1 MRRLALEGLVVVYP
15 RRGTFASSID
25 ITSLS
30 DITDVRCQ
38 LEPHAA
44 ARAATLADAADRHEA
59 AALMSELDAPRPS
72 QRSLIE
78 LDARVHRFVHRCS
91 RNPYLARDLDRY
103 LNMSLRIWHLTFD
116 RLPPLDDPVREH
128 RALLEA
134 IGRGDAEAARAI
146 ALEHV
151 LGFAREMRAALV
163 GLAPPEP
170 YPKRHTT
177 VDEASV
183 TARWPAASRRTPAR
197 RSRRRARPRSAPPG
211 RRWRGRT
218 RRPFARRRDPG
229 SLHARGR
236 LRDGRDDLG
245 DVGRPAHERHLHQ
258 RARACRRR

>member
-1 MRRLALEGLVVVYP
+1 MQERTPATPAPASGLLSDRAYAALRDRLISLQVAPGAPIDEDALTRELGVGRTPVREAVRRLALEGLVVVYP
-15 RRGTFASSID
+15 RRGTFASTID

-30 DITDVRCQ
+30 DITDVRSQ

-44 ARAATLADAADRHEA
+44 ARAAALADEA
-59 AALMSELDAPRPS
+59 ARQEAAVLVVELERAAAS

-151 LGFAREMRAALV
+151 LGFAREMRAAL
-163 GLAPPEP
+163 
-170 YPKRHTT
+170 
-177 VDEASV
+177 
-183 TARWPAASRRTPAR
+183 
-197 RSRRRARPRSAPPG
+197 
-211 RRWRGRT
+211 
-218 RRPFARRRDPG
+218 
-229 SLHARGR
+229 
-236 LRDGRDDLG
+236 
-245 DVGRPAHERHLHQ
+245 
-258 RARACRRR
+258 

>member
-1 MRRLALEGLVVVYP
+1 MQERTPATTAGATGLLSDRAYAALRDRLISLAIPPGAPIDEDALTRELGVGRTPVREAVRRLALEGLVVVFP

-25 ITSLS
+25 MTSLS

-44 ARAATLADAADRHEA
+44 ARAATLADAGDRTEA
-59 AALMSELDAPRPS
+59 AGLMSELERAAAD

-134 IGRGDAEAARAI
+134 IARGDAEAARAI

-151 LGFAREMRAALV
+151 LGFAREMRAAL
-163 GLAPPEP
+163 
-170 YPKRHTT
+170 
-177 VDEASV
+177 
-183 TARWPAASRRTPAR
+183 
-197 RSRRRARPRSAPPG
+197 
-211 RRWRGRT
+211 
-218 RRPFARRRDPG
+218 
-229 SLHARGR
+229 
-236 LRDGRDDLG
+236 
-245 DVGRPAHERHLHQ
+245 
-258 RARACRRR
+258 

>member
-1 MRRLALEGLVVVYP
+1 MQERTPVTATGATGLLSDRAYAALRDRLISLAIPPGAPIDEDALTRELGVGRTPVREAVRRLALEGLVVVFP

-25 ITSLS
+25 MTSLS

-44 ARAATLADAADRHEA
+44 ARAATLADAGDRTEA
-59 AALMSELDAPRPS
+59 AGLMSELERAAAD

-91 RNPYLARDLDRY
+91 RNPYLVRDLDRY

-134 IGRGDAEAARAI
+134 IARGDAEAARAI

-151 LGFAREMRAALV
+151 LGFAREMRAAL
-163 GLAPPEP
+163 
-170 YPKRHTT
+170 
-177 VDEASV
+177 
-183 TARWPAASRRTPAR
+183 
-197 RSRRRARPRSAPPG
+197 
-211 RRWRGRT
+211 
-218 RRPFARRRDPG
+218 
-229 SLHARGR
+229 
-236 LRDGRDDLG
+236 
-245 DVGRPAHERHLHQ
+245 
-258 RARACRRR
+258 

>member
-1 MRRLALEGLVVVYP
+1 MQERTPPAPAPAAGLLSDRAYAALRDRLISLDIQPGAPIDEDALTRELGVGRTPVREAVRRLALEGLVAVYP
-15 RRGTFASSID
+15 RRGTFAASID

-44 ARAATLADAADRHEA
+44 ARAAALADASDRREA
-59 AALMSELDAPRPS
+59 AGLMDELERASAS
-72 QRSLIE
+72 QQSLIE

-134 IGRGDAEAARAI
+134 IDRGDADAAREI

-151 LGFAREMRAALV
+151 LGFAREMRAAL
-163 GLAPPEP
+163 
-170 YPKRHTT
+170 
-177 VDEASV
+177 
-183 TARWPAASRRTPAR
+183 
-197 RSRRRARPRSAPPG
+197 
-211 RRWRGRT
+211 
-218 RRPFARRRDPG
+218 
-229 SLHARGR
+229 
-236 LRDGRDDLG
+236 
-245 DVGRPAHERHLHQ
+245 
-258 RARACRRR
+258 

>member
-1 MRRLALEGLVVVYP
+1 MREAVRRLALEGLVVVYP
-15 RRGTFASSID
+15 RRGTFAASID

-44 ARAATLADAADRHEA
+44 ARAATLADAADRAEA
-59 AALMSELDAPRPS
+59 AGLMSELERAAAD
-72 QRSLIE
+72 QGSLIE

-134 IGRGDAEAARAI
+134 IARGDAEAARAI

-151 LGFAREMRAALV
+151 LGFARQMRAAL
-163 GLAPPEP
+163 
-170 YPKRHTT
+170 
-177 VDEASV
+177 
-183 TARWPAASRRTPAR
+183 
-197 RSRRRARPRSAPPG
+197 
-211 RRWRGRT
+211 
-218 RRPFARRRDPG
+218 
-229 SLHARGR
+229 
-236 LRDGRDDLG
+236 
-245 DVGRPAHERHLHQ
+245 
-258 RARACRRR
+258 